1 MVVVK
6 KDVSA
11 HAEGK
16 RIVVPLFLPRLTS
29 KASPTQVKEMRVLP

>member
-6 KDVSA
+6 KDASA

-16 RIVVPLFLPRLTS
+16 GIVVPLFLLRLTS
-29 KASPTQVKEMRVLP
+29 KTSPHVTEMRVPP